1 MGNKPREGL
10 RVKQLVSNVLE
21 LRGLLL
27 TCWPGFWAVLPSTAH
42 PSRRMSHNPGSYVG
56 FVWRGT
62 RRISL
67 SLSFYEQSALFF
79 PPNLLVSM
87 IFSLNTCPGFESWAE
102 NSGDFQPEVMS
113 SLTVCS
119 NTEGLFFLLSNG
131 ENQEGNFQT
140 SPETGPCDVLCMSF
154 GWCQRMTKIDSER
167 GLWLG
172 AFSFVYDWKIGVLL

>member
-21 LRGLLL
+21 LRDLLL

-67 SLSFYEQSALFF
+67 SLLFF
-79 PPNLLVSM
+79 SPLIYLSAWFSVLIPALV
-87 IFSLNTCPGFESWAE
+87 LNREQKTLEI
-102 NSGDFQPEVMS
+102 S
-113 SLTVCS
+113 S
-119 NTEGLFFLLSNG
+119 
-131 ENQEGNFQT
+131 
-140 SPETGPCDVLCMSF
+140 PK
-154 GWCQRMTKIDSER
+154 WCQAWQCVPTLRDYFFCSPMER
-167 GLWLG
+167 TRKGTSKPHLRLGPVMYYACPLVDVKGWLKSTLRG
-172 AFSFVYDWKIGVLL
+172 AFGLVLSVLFMTGR